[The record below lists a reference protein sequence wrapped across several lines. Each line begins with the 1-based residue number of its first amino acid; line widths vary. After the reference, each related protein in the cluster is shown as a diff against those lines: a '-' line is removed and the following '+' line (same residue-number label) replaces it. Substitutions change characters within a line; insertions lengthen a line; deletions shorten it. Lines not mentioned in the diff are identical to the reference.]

1 VEADPAWGRAQV
13 AAGLLR
19 LTALPRVGHLLRA
32 LPPSDT
38 AAFAAGVDR
47 ATRAAYEKIMTLKL
61 TTLPQQTQTALPV
74 RLGGSG
80 LQSAMTVRA
89 AAWVG
94 SWLAT
99 LPQVRALVGPAR
111 AAREV
116 VAQGS
121 APWAVELRVAVA
133 SLAQQGAHL
142 DQTGG
147 VVAAPPAAEWA

>member
-1 VEADPAWGRAQV
+1 
-13 AAGLLR
+13 
-19 LTALPRVGHLLRA
+19 
-32 LPPSDT
+32 
-38 AAFAAGVDR
+38 
-47 ATRAAYEKIMTLKL
+47 MTLKL

-94 SWLAT
+94 SWMST
-99 LPQVRALVGPAR
+99 LPQVRSLVGPAR

-116 VAQGS
+116 VTQGTAS
-121 APWAVELRVAVA
+121 WAVELRAAVA
-133 SLAQQGAHL
+133 SLAQQGAYL

-147 VVAAPPAAEWA
+147 VVAAPPSAAWAWEDGAPALLHRQRGLTR